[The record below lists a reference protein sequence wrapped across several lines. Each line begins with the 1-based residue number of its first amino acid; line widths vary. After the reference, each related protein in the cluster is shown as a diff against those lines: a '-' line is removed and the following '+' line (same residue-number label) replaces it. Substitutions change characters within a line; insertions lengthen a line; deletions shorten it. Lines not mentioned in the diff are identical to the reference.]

1 MTPST
6 GLQRIAYP
14 AAGLLL
20 ALVSLYLVTIVYAA
34 GETLLAGTMLM
45 VIAMAAWIYTSP
57 RLYAYRYLFPG
68 IAGVVIFVVL
78 ILNLVGLRSRQD
90 QL

>member
-1 MTPST
+1 MGFRNQPPIAMTPST

-34 GETLLAGTMLM
+34 G
-45 VIAMAAWIYTSP
+45 
-57 RLYAYRYLFPG
+57 
-68 IAGVVIFVVL
+68 
-78 ILNLVGLRSRQD
+78 
-90 QL
+90 